1 MMDQGFVGTFLSL
14 LRASWSVLVE
24 AAPWVLIGFL
34 AAGLIKAFVSE
45 DSLARHLGGNSPL
58 TVFKAALLGA
68 PLPLCSCG
76 VLPAAVGLRRR
87 GAGSGA
93 ATAFLIST
101 PETGVDS
108 IAVSWALLG
117 PLMAVVRPLAALVTA
132 ICAGL
137 LANALDRPGEERP
150 AASLVTLSTTACS
163 CGARCAGGPPKSGL
177 ASRLRLG
184 LEHAFGD
191 MLADIGPW
199 LLLGILL
206 AGVIETLLPGDV
218 LTSLP
223 HGGIFPHLA
232 MLVVGVPLY
241 VCATASTPIAAALI
255 LKGLSPGAA
264 LVFLLAGPATNAA
277 SLTLILRLLGK
288 RVAAAYLLAIGVC
301 SLGLGLS
308 LDLFLAWSVLA
319 VAPTPPGT
327 NAEGSEWLG
336 TAAAIV
342 LLATIIR
349 ATRPWRALAGK
360 RGKS

>member
-1 MMDQGFVGTFLSL
+1 MMGQGLAEAFLPL
-14 LRASWSVLVE
+14 LLASWRVFEE
-24 AAPWVLIGFL
+24 AAPWVLLGFL

-45 DSLARHLGGNSPL
+45 EALARHLGGGSPL
-58 TVFKAALLGA
+58 TVFKAALFGA

-93 ATAFLIST
+93 TTAFLIST

-117 PLMAVVRPLAALVTA
+117 PLMAVARPLAALVTA

-137 LANALDRPGEERP
+137 LANALDRPGEDRP
-150 AASLVTLSTTACS
+150 AASLVTLSTASCS
-163 CGARCAGGPPKSGL
+163 CDGRCADVRPKPGL

-199 LLLGILL
+199 LLLGVLL
-206 AGVIETLLPGDV
+206 SGVIETLLPGDV

-223 HGGIFPHLA
+223 YGGILPHLA
-232 MLVVGVPLY
+232 MLVAGVPLY

-288 RVAAAYLLAIGVC
+288 RVAAVYLLAIGVC
-301 SLGLGLS
+301 SLGLGLG
-308 LDLFLAWSVLA
+308 LDLFLAWSGLA

-327 NAEGSEWLG
+327 IAEGSEWLG

-342 LLATIIR
+342 LLAAIIR
-349 ATRPWRALAGK
+349 GTRPWRALAGK